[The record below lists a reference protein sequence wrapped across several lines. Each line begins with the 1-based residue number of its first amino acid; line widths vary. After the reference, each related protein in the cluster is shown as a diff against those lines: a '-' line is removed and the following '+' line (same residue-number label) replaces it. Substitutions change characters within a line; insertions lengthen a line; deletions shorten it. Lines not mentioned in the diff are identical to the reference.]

1 MCAFGTE
8 TGFLSATANRGH
20 CTEGREGLG
29 VVCAPLGPQR
39 PEMAAALM
47 DPEQVSVTFKDVA
60 LTFTQEE
67 WGQLDV
73 AQRTLYQEVMLET
86 CELLVSLGCPL
97 SQPELIQQMEHNP
110 EVWMAMKEL
119 SQSFCPVHSHNA
131 CNGQGPEDRNLE
143 LNPGR
148 PCELQR
154 SSLHELSLLPPK
166 IFISRKM
173 ESGIKSGCSHIGVL
187 QFCFLV
193 RTQNLKPQ
201 SPTLCS
207 CMRKSHSGNI

>member
-1 MCAFGTE
+1 MSTPDAVPCALCAFGME

-20 CTEGREGLG
+20 CTQGREGLG

-39 PEMAAALM
+39 PGMAAALM
-47 DPEQVSVTFKDVA
+47 DPEQVSVTFEDVA

-86 CELLVSLGCPL
+86 CELLFSLGCPL
-97 SQPELIQQMEHNP
+97 SQPELIHQMEHN
-110 EVWMAMKEL
+110 
-119 SQSFCPVHSHNA
+119 
-131 CNGQGPEDRNLE
+131 LE
-143 LNPGR
+143 
-148 PCELQR
+148 
-154 SSLHELSLLPPK
+154 
-166 IFISRKM
+166 
-173 ESGIKSGCSHIGVL
+173 
-187 QFCFLV
+187 V

-207 CMRKSHSGNI
+207 CIRKSYSRNI